1 MNNFELGILDFIQDT
16 FKCKFLDGAMPIIS
30 RLALGGTLWI
40 AIAALFLLGKKTRR
54 TGLSMTIALII
65 GFVIGNIFLK
75 NAVGRISPYDINTD
89 FARIISAARDYSFP
103 STHTLYSF
111 SGAVCIFL
119 RNKKWGIAALVL
131 ASLIAFSRLY
141 LYVNYPT
148 DILAGILLGIPFAF
162 AGTLFAD
169 KFFGKLENPKQK
181 INTEP

>member
-1 MNNFELGILDFIQDT
+1 MNEFELRILDFIQNT
-16 FKCKFLDGAMPIIS
+16 FKCEFLDSIMPIIS

-40 AIAALFLLGKKTRR
+40 AITALFLLGKKTRR
-54 TGLSMTIALII
+54 TGLSMAMALII

-111 SGAVCIFL
+111 SGAVCIFI
-119 RNKKWGIAALVL
+119 RNKKWGVAALVL
-131 ASLIAFSRLY
+131 ASLIAFSRIY

-148 DILAGILLGIPFAF
+148 DILAGILLGILFAF

-169 KFFGKLENPKQK
+169 KFFEK
-181 INTEP
+181 ISKRKIRCNK